1 MKHPY
6 RQGLRPQVVE
16 MAARGYSVRDISEA
30 LSADQSYVR
39 TTLRR
44 NGFVRVV
51 RWVREPEPAP
61 PLVNEAHHGSG

>member
-6 RQGLRPQVVE
+6 RQGMRAHVVALADKGE
-16 MAARGYSVRDISEA
+16 SVRSISEA

-51 RWVREPEPAP
+51 RWVREPEPEP
-61 PLVNEAHHGSG
+61 PLVKEARHGSG

>member
-6 RQGLRPQVVE
+6 RQGLRAHVV
-16 MAARGYSVRDISEA
+16 ALADQGRTVRYISQA
-30 LSADQSYVR
+30 LNADQSYVR

-51 RWVREPEPAP
+51 RWVREPEPEP
-61 PLVNEAHHGSG
+61 PLHKEVHHGSG